1 MSSALL
7 INIVHGLSLSLS
19 TMTVDAQTE
28 LMQKTQQV
36 TVKLLAGSICGPHDV
51 DQSQIKSDM
60 FVSDE
65 NYNRQSKLG
74 GNWKKIH
81 KTL

>member
-1 MSSALL
+1 MAA
-7 INIVHGLSLSLS
+7 
-19 TMTVDAQTE
+19 DAQID

-36 TVKLLAGSICGPHDV
+36 TIKLLTGSICGPHDV
-51 DQSQIKSDM
+51 DQLQIRSDL